1 MCEMKGGALGV
12 EMPNRTEE
20 ETRRDQ
26 DHTHGLPSSFWTL
39 PLILSVVKAQCLD
52 LSILAVG
59 QRETPEGVS
68 AKVAF
73 KVTVVVLH
81 RNTRL

>member
-1 MCEMKGGALGV
+1 M

-81 RNTRL
+81 RNTCL